1 MDHVTAHA
9 ADRVLSVSDL
19 GVVIEDTLVLEQ
31 LSFEVERGEILT
43 ILGPNGAGKTQLLRA
58 LLGLLPHTGRIR
70 WAPGVRIGYAPQ
82 RLPYVREIP
91 ITVAD
96 FFSLKPDAHRSTGAR
111 AGRRARHDAEAHA
124 PEMLRTVGLDPA
136 LASRQMG
143 KLSSGQFQRV
153 LIAWALAGD
162 PDVLLFD
169 EPTAG
174 VDVAGAE
181 TVYRLLSRLHEERG
195 LTLLLVTHDL
205 AVVSELASRVLC
217 LNKRPVCLGPP
228 LEVLTPETLASMYG
242 AEVKLHRHESE
253 RP

>member
-1 MDHVTAHA
+1 MTGHATGHA
-9 ADRVLSVSDL
+9 AEQVLVVSDL
-19 GVVIEDTLVLEQ
+19 GVVLEDTVVLEH
-31 LSFEVERGEILT
+31 LSFEVYRGEILT

-58 LLGLLPHTGRIR
+58 LLGVLPHTGSIR

-96 FFSLKPDAHRSTGAR
+96 FFSLKPAAGTSSGAR
-111 AGRRARHDAEAHA
+111 SEPDAETDV
-124 PEMLRTVGLDPA
+124 PGMLRTVGLDPG
-136 LASRQMG
+136 LATRQMG

-153 LIAWALAGD
+153 LIAWALSGD

-174 VDVAGAE
+174 VDVGGAE

-242 AEVKLHRHESE
+242 AEVVLHRHEPQ
-253 RP
+253 RR